1 MSLAYKIGQV
11 DPAYMELIKKV
22 SDIVSKISGNKLGEK
37 QLYMIETR
45 IKKRMSDL
53 GMSSPSAYSAYID
66 THQKEES
73 TALVG
78 LITTHHTYFFREF
91 IHFEILKS
99 SLPQLVA
106 EAKKRPDRTIKIWSA
121 ACSKGHEVYSL
132 AMFLNQCLYELKE
145 DIKFKI
151 LGSDIDVESVK
162 IAQNGVYHQNEVKE
176 IPMIFLNDNW
186 AYGTG
191 DIANFAKIKMK
202 IKNSCQFKVGNLLN
216 VEEIVGAEKFD
227 AIFCRNVFIYFAP
240 EQVKEISEKLMSKL
254 YSHGILFSGVS
265 EPLSNF
271 KLDLDNLGPSVYQL
285 KGAKVETK
293 PEAFGSKVDSITQPV
308 AIQRPKAPLRV
319 MCVDDSSTILTIL
332 KKVLT
337 PEHGFEVV
345 ATAINGKE
353 AMEKMKT
360 IQVDLV
366 TLDIHMPEMN
376 GLEYLEK
383 NFCYSHPPVMMI
395 SSASREDSDTALKAL
410 KLGASDYVEKPTLSN
425 IEEKGDEIRN
435 KLRILSSLK
444 ENKVQLSQM
453 DEEAQRKF
461 EIKDCA
467 GKQRLVFASLSQ
479 MELLAS
485 QFREYKGTQPA
496 TIIFVDGV
504 DAVLE
509 TLVSQYKYKFAL
521 PTSFIPED
529 LKSLAPGQIYFA
541 DVNKSLG
548 KLSQER
554 GHLTTSILVYGN
566 ATNKMKMGLSGFR
579 MKEIVLEDIGEHTTK
594 NPLYSMAKDV
604 VPTTSFAYLSNKFL
618 SEK

>member
-1 MSLAYKIGQV
+1 MSVAFKIGQV
-11 DPAYMELIKKV
+11 DPSYMELIQKV
-22 SDIVSKISGNKLGEK
+22 STIVGKISGNKLGEK

-45 IKKRMSDL
+45 IKKRMSEL
-53 GMSSPSAYSAYID
+53 GMNSPAIYSSYID
-66 THQKEES
+66 THYKEES
-73 TALVG
+73 VVLVG

-91 IHFEILKS
+91 VHFEILKNA
-99 SLPQLVA
+99 LPQLVI

-132 AMFLNQCLYELKE
+132 AMFLNQCLLELKE

-176 IPMIFLNDNW
+176 IPMVFLKDNW

-191 DIANFAKIKMK
+191 EIANFAKIKMK
-202 IKNSCQFKVGNLLN
+202 IKNNCQFKVGNLLN
-216 VEEIVGAEKFD
+216 VDEIVGTEKFD

-240 EQVKEISEKLMSKL
+240 DQVKEISEKLMSKL
-254 YSHGILFSGVS
+254 HSHGILFSGVS

-271 KLDLDNLGPSVYQL
+271 KLELDNLGPSVYQL
-285 KGAKVETK
+285 KGTKTETKVETNVLPIHTIPTK
-293 PEAFGSKVDSITQPV
+293 K
-308 AIQRPKAPLRV
+308 PKALLRV
-319 MCVDDSSTILTIL
+319 MCIDDSSTILTIL

-337 PEHGFEVV
+337 AEHGFEVV
-345 ATAINGKE
+345 ATAINGKD

-360 IQVDLV
+360 VQVDLV

-383 NFCYSHPPVMMI
+383 NFNYSHPPVMMI

-410 KLGASDYVEKPTLSN
+410 KFGASDYVEKPTLSN

-435 KLRILSSLK
+435 KLRILSTLK
-444 ENKVQLSQM
+444 ENRVQISQM
-453 DEEAQRKF
+453 DQEAQKTF
-461 EIKDCA
+461 VIKDCA
-467 GKQRLVFASLSQ
+467 TKQRLVFASLSQ
-479 MELLAS
+479 MEILAS
-485 QFREYKGTQPA
+485 EFREFKGAQPA

-509 TLVSQYKYKFAL
+509 TLMTQYKYKFAA
-521 PTSFIPED
+521 PTSFIPD
-529 LKSLAPGQIYFA
+529 NLASIIPGQIYFA
-541 DVNKSLG
+541 DVNKTFG
-548 KLSQER
+548 KIAQER
-554 GHLTTSILVYGN
+554 SNLVTSVLVYGN
-566 ATNKMKMGLSGFR
+566 ATSKIKMGLNSFR
-579 MKEIVLEDIGEHTTK
+579 NKEIILEDIGEHTAK
-594 NPLYSMAKDV
+594 SPLYSMAKDV
-604 VPTTSFAYLSNKFL
+604 VPSTSFAYLSNKFL